1 MKRLMDILVSATG
14 LCILSPLFLFITL
27 LIVIFDGG
35 NPFFVQER
43 VGKKRKL
50 FSLYK
55 FKTMKPPAAHK
66 KNDFGAG
73 DTSRITSLG
82 RFLRKTKLDELPQLF
97 NVLKGDMSLVG
108 PRPEVKKW
116 TNVYPEMWKTVL
128 TVRPGLTDNASIRFR
143 NEEELLARSS
153 SPDETYRE
161 EILPKKLA
169 LYIDYVNNRSFSGD
183 IKILLKTIKVVLFG

>member
-14 LCILSPLFLFITL
+14 LCILFPFFLFIIL
-27 LIVIFDGG
+27 LIVLFDGG

-43 VGKKRKL
+43 VGKGGKL

-55 FKTMKPPAAHK
+55 FKTMKPAPHHK

-73 DTSRITSLG
+73 DTSRITPLG
-82 RFLRKTKLDELPQLF
+82 GFLRKTKLDELPQLL

-116 TNVYPEMWKTVL
+116 TQVYPEMWKTVL
-128 TVRPGLTDNASIRFR
+128 TVRPGMTDNASIQFR
-143 NEEELLARSS
+143 NEEKILSQSFLPEA
-153 SPDETYRE
+153 TYRE

-169 LYIDYVNNRSFSGD
+169 LYVDYVDNRSFLGD
-183 IKILLKTIKVVLFG
+183 IKILLKTIKAVLFG